1 MGLSLGHKDTSTS
14 SKASSHAK
22 GRCAPRNKAGAGLP
36 GPCAILA
43 AGWGLLGPPLPA
55 TSPPGLCGSS
65 LGGITAPSLQRL
77 PPRSRDL
84 IIRACQFGT
93 RCCNRSSNQQL
104 DTPPRLMRARNTMTV
119 LNRKLDYLFELFTE
133 GWGEL
138 SVI

>member
-1 MGLSLGHKDTSTS
+1 MGHKDASTS

-22 GRCAPRNKAGAGLP
+22 GHRAPRDKAGAGLP

-43 AGWGLLGPPLPA
+43 TGRGLLRPPLPA

-65 LGGITAPSLQRL
+65 PGGITAPSLQRL

-93 RCCNRSSNQQL
+93 QHCNRSSYQQL
-104 DTPPRLMRARNTMTV
+104 DTPPRLIRARNTMTV

-133 GWGEL
+133 GWGEF